1 MSELLPL
8 AAKQAIWNLRRRTPR
23 EQSARFAW
31 IAAFSASP
39 SPHLTPLILPVTI
52 REKEYP
58 QTTVS
63 ACFPTFEDWWDFS
76 YNEATKEVDFMRKQR
91 LAVLLLLVVMIS
103 GCAEVSTAPIEK
115 REPVTETKAAD
126 ESRTDSVFPSESKQ
140 TAAPT
145 ESEVPEEMESPEST
159 EVPETAVSQP
169 TAQETQKAPEPAA
182 EAPAKE
188 SQPSTEPLQPTAS
201 PEETKPKT
209 AYDFEFDIEAI
220 KADCIGIGQ
229 GMGLTLDSSLTPD
242 NAAWWNPVT
251 ASQSNQG
258 EALKQSLV
266 SYITFHT
273 AENLGAYGMD
283 EITSFNIC
291 CEARGNGEYLIYF
304 LFA

>member
-1 MSELLPL
+1 
-8 AAKQAIWNLRRRTPR
+8 
-23 EQSARFAW
+23 
-31 IAAFSASP
+31 
-39 SPHLTPLILPVTI
+39 
-52 REKEYP
+52 
-58 QTTVS
+58 
-63 ACFPTFEDWWDFS
+63 
-76 YNEATKEVDFMRKQR
+76 MRKQV

-103 GCAEVSTAPIEK
+103 GCAEVSTAPTEK
-115 REPVTETKAAD
+115 REPVTETKAIY

-145 ESEVPEEMESPEST
+145 EGEAPEETESPENT
-159 EVPETAVSQP
+159 KAPETAASQP

-188 SQPSTEPLQPTAS
+188 SQPPAATASAEETPPAPTEKPQETQPPTETPQPTAA

-209 AYDFEFDIEAI
+209 AYDYAFDIEAI